1 MLIAE
6 ERALCSKFVDRAE
19 SLLLFTS
26 GAADEMY
33 WYGDALDDQF
43 VTADV
48 EKHDNASAHIGRF
61 RLGAAGG
68 VIGGDAR
75 SIKDSLASL
84 DFPLGLL
91 GEKLLGPL
99 NSFLKNGAADNEI
112 GGDDDRFRIGVVVP
126 FVIVVG
132 LASGD
137 DDDDDSVFD
146 NFAFGSSDTCS
157 TVP

>member
-1 MLIAE
+1 MA
-6 ERALCSKFVDRAE
+6 RATGF
-19 SLLLFTS
+19 LLFLSVVT
-26 GAADEMY
+26 DEMN
-33 WYGDALDDQF
+33 WYGKDFDDHD
-43 VTADV
+43 VSADV
-48 EKHDNASAHIGRF
+48 TYEDVFVRF
-61 RLGAAGG
+61 GQSRLGTAEG

-84 DFPLGLL
+84 GFPLGLL

-112 GGDDDRFRIGVVVP
+112 DGDDDRFRIGVVISFAV
-126 FVIVVG
+126 VVG
-132 LASGD
+132 LASSD

>member
-1 MLIAE
+1 M
-6 ERALCSKFVDRAE
+6 ERATGF
-19 SLLLFTS
+19 LLFLSDVT
-26 GAADEMY
+26 DEIN
-33 WYGDALDDQF
+33 WYGKDLDDHD
-43 VTADV
+43 VSADV
-48 EKHDNASAHIGRF
+48 TYEDVFVRFGQF
-61 RLGAAGG
+61 RLGAAGE

-99 NSFLKNGAADNEI
+99 NSFLENGAADNEI
-112 GGDDDRFRIGVVVP
+112 SGDDDRFRIGVVVP